1 MFLVLTMVLLTCSK
15 NTEDHD
21 DGDDTVSTE
30 HFSEDPEGLR
40 PRVFVLIVLQYLNYL
55 HRLGMHMR

>member
-1 MFLVLTMVLLTCSK
+1 MVLLTCSK

-21 DGDDTVSTE
+21 DEDDTVNTE